1 MTFQQMPERNGST
14 TDKCIFS
21 FVQGSSRGIR
31 TLYYSLGGGIILPD
45 LKATVIKTAW
55 YWHKN
60 RHVAHW
66 SRTESPEINP
76 HTFGQS
82 IFTEGRKNTRWGKDS
97 LFASSTGKAGQSHV
111 N

>member
-82 IFTEGRKNTRWGKDS
+82 IFTEGRKKYTMGKRQVSLQAVLGKLDS
-97 LFASSTGKAGQSHV
+97 RM
-111 N
+111 